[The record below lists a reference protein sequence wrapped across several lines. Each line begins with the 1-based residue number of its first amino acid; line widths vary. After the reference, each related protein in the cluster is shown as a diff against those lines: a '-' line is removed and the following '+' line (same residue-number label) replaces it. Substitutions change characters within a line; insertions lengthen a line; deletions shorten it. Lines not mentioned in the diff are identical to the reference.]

1 VKEIMKFRQAA
12 KIIKLALLS
21 TLLVMAG
28 CSTTL
33 PPSVRQIL
41 NAGPDDKIYLAHNIW
56 FERADEIPIENYHRG
71 QILSAGTEV
80 DVNDYDPEEILFSDK
95 SGKKYAVA
103 YNEQRT
109 MTPVEAYI
117 PELFCKTNPLDGID
131 EDTVFII
138 KKGEVRKGMTKKE
151 VIMSWGN
158 PMPYRTQHKETN
170 STWIYWNEEHK
181 SKRVI
186 FKNEKVLEVIE

>member
-1 VKEIMKFRQAA
+1 MSA

-28 CSTTL
+28 CST
-33 PPSVRQIL
+33 PSPSVRQIL
-41 NAGPDDKIYLAHNIW
+41 NAGQNDKIYLVHNIW

-71 QILSAGTEV
+71 QILPAGTEV
-80 DVNDYDPEEILFSDK
+80 DVNDYNSEEILFSDK
-95 SGKKYAVA
+95 SGKKYTVA

-109 MTPVEAYI
+109 MTPVKTYI
-117 PELFCKTNPLDGID
+117 PELFCKINPLNGID
-131 EDTVFII
+131 EGTVFII

-158 PMPYRTQHKETN
+158 PMSHRTQQKEIN
-170 STWIYWNEEHK
+170 NTWIYWNEEHK